1 MNLGS
6 NVTWVQKDGLKYI
19 EFNNIRNYSD
29 IVVHGFTTRLGGIS
43 SGECS
48 SLNLG
53 FNRKDA
59 RENVEENYRRI
70 AEALSIQCENMVL
83 SRQVHDNK
91 VREVSVADKG
101 KGIYKENDLEG
112 YDGLMTNIPG
122 IALVTFYA
130 DCVPV
135 FFLDP
140 VKRAIA
146 VSHSGWRGTV
156 KEIAVETL
164 ERMKNRYGCHP
175 EDMEIAIGPSIGS
188 CCFEVGEEVVQA
200 FMQTLPWS
208 ERYCRKAGVDKWHI
222 HLQGIIRQ
230 SLLNAG
236 AREER
241 INVSEICTKCNN
253 EIFYSHR
260 GDHGK
265 TGSLAAIM
273 QLV

>member
-1 MNLGS
+1 MDFGS
-6 NVTWVQKDGLKYI
+6 NVTWILKDGLKYI

-29 IVVHGFTTRLGGIS
+29 IVVHGFTTRLGGVS

-53 FNRKDA
+53 FNRKDE
-59 RENVEENYRRI
+59 RQNIEENYKRI
-70 AEALSIQCENMVL
+70 ADALGIQCENMVL

-91 VREVSVADKG
+91 VREVSEADKG
-101 KGIYKENDLEG
+101 KGIYRENDLEG
-112 YDGLMTNIPG
+112 YDGLMTNIPN

-130 DCVPV
+130 DCVPI

-140 VKRAIA
+140 MKRAIA

-156 KEIAVETL
+156 KEIGAETL
-164 ERMKNRYGCHP
+164 ERMKNRFGCHP
-175 EDMEIAIGPSIGS
+175 GDMEIAIGPSIGS

-200 FMQTLPWS
+200 FVQPLPWS
-208 ERYCRKAGVDKWHI
+208 KKYCCKTGVDKWHI
-222 HLQGIIRQ
+222 HLQEIIRQ

-241 INVSEICTKCNN
+241 INVSGICTKCNN

-273 QLV
+273 QLI